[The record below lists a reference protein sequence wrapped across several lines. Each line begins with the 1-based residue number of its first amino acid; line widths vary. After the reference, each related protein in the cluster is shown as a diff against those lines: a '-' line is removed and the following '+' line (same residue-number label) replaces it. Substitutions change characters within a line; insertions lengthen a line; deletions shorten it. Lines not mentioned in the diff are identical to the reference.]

1 MSAADVIDNYKQL
14 WHIKKAFRTSKTD
27 LKIRPI
33 YHRLAHR
40 IQALLIIAFCSYKL
54 YKEPERQLEERY
66 LKLSAAK
73 AAEIMQ
79 SIFRVTTKL
88 PVSKKS
94 VEIIMAKTFEQQMP
108 LKAFEEKY

>member
-1 MSAADVIDNYKQL
+1 
-14 WHIKKAFRTSKTD
+14 

-33 YHRLAHR
+33 YQRLAHR
-40 IQALLIIAFCSYKL
+40 ILAILLSHSAAINYIKNSKG
-54 YKEPERQLEERY
+54 QLEERN

-94 VEIIMAKTFEQQMP
+94 VDIIMAKTFEQQML